1 MVKTKFKRAVS
12 LVMAAV
18 LSLGVFTNIGTTAY
32 AASGTKSDVY
42 IMQLP
47 RSGDTNNNGKWGHGE
62 LKFMNG
68 WYSHAI
74 STDSLRAM
82 GSYSGNIAYC
92 IEPGTGQHTGDTLTE
107 KNEDYFNNLGSNGT
121 ISGDD
126 IRLNIGRILQYGYC
140 GNISTSWK
148 SQNSDDADLALVHHV
163 YLVDVTAC
171 DDLLRVDL
179 LVVGRVSHHLIVALA
194 LFVAAVEFVAPDD
207 A

>member
-18 LSLGVFTNIGTTAY
+18 LSLGAFANIGTPAY

-42 IMQLP
+42 IMELP

-107 KNEDYFNNLGSNGT
+107 KK
-121 ISGDD
+121 
-126 IRLNIGRILQYGYC
+126 IGR
-140 GNISTSWK
+140 
-148 SQNSDDADLALVHHV
+148 AHV
-163 YLVDVTAC
+163 
-171 DDLLRVDL
+171 
-179 LVVGRVSHHLIVALA
+179 
-194 LFVAAVEFVAPDD
+194 
-207 A
+207 